1 LPPETYINSDGKQP
15 RIQAEEGIMAG
26 PVTITDFDKLV
37 AEARG
42 EGLQRHSRE
51 HRVSTPGP
59 GGPEPIL
66 SLGNYGLTDADPVVR
81 KRQGVALPASMAL
94 HAAAAVALAIVPLLL
109 VDALPEPDG
118 GTRAFFVEPIAAP
131 PPPPPPP
138 PPAANVAAAT
148 RVAPKATAAPAGFV
162 APIEVPTEIKPE
174 DGLDLGGIEGGV
186 AGGVEGGVPGGV
198 VGGVVGG
205 LPDAPPPPAAKPVRV
220 GGDIREP
227 RKVVDVSP
235 VYPEIAARAR
245 VQGVVIIEAT
255 IDPRG
260 RVVNATVLRGVPVLD
275 EAALEAVRKWVY
287 TPTLL
292 NGVPTPIIMT
302 VTVRFRLTTAS

>member
-1 LPPETYINSDGKQP
+1 
-15 RIQAEEGIMAG
+15 MAG
-26 PVTITDFDKLV
+26 PVTITDFDELV
-37 AEARG
+37 AEARD
-42 EGLQRHSRE
+42 EGLQRHSGER
-51 HRVSTPGP
+51 HVSTPGRD
-59 GGPEPIL
+59 GPEPIL
-66 SLGNYGLTDADPVVR
+66 TLGNYGLTDIDSAVR
-81 KRQGVALPASMAL
+81 KRRGVALPASMAL

-109 VDALPEPDG
+109 ADALPEPDG

-138 PPAANVAAAT
+138 PAANAAAAT
-148 RVAPKATAAPAGFV
+148 RVAPKAAAATPGFV

-174 DGLDLGGIEGGV
+174 EGLDFGGIEGGV

-205 LPDAPPPPAAKPVRV
+205 LPDAPPPPPVKPVRV
-220 GGDIREP
+220 GGDVREP
-227 RKVVDVSP
+227 RKVVDVAP
-235 VYPEIAARAR
+235 VYPELAMKAG
-245 VQGVVIIEAT
+245 VQGIVIIEAT

-275 EAALEAVRKWVY
+275 EAALDAVRKWVY

-292 NGVPTPIIMT
+292 NGAPTPVIMT
-302 VTVRFRLTTAS
+302 VTVRFRLKTAI